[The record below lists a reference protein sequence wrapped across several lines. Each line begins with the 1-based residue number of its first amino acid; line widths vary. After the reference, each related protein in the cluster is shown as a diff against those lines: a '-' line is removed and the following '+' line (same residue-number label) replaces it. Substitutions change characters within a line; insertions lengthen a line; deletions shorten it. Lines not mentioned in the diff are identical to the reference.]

1 MRAEDVQQIAKFR
14 LGACLDTLERKAE
27 EYTEESDPL
36 HNFVRAGA
44 MLGCSPARA
53 LVGMWAK
60 HVISILDIVDRT
72 DRGETVRAELI
83 EEKVT
88 DAICYLILLEAMLRF
103 QNSSMEVDQ

>member
-1 MRAEDVQQIAKFR
+1 MGQ
-14 LGACLDTLERKAE
+14 
-27 EYTEESDPL
+27 
-36 HNFVRAGA
+36 
-44 MLGCSPARA
+44 AR
-53 LVGMWAK
+53 
-60 HVISILDIVDRT
+60 HLDIVDRT